1 MFSCSRTWFAV
12 ALLAA
17 GFLAPSPAS
26 AQLASGQK
34 NFGAHVGLSGV
45 GSAPT
50 LGVSGEVAYSDRI
63 SVGAWADTWSYGESY
78 AIGTGS
84 YRWDVR
90 YVALAGNSA
99 YHFPIEDHPKL
110 DPFVGVSLGYF
121 VVSTQ
126 GSGTGGIAYAGDSS
140 RMFVGGFGGVRYAF
154 RERLS
159 GVARL
164 GFGASH
170 LTLGVDYRL

>member
-1 MFSCSRTWFAV
+1 MYSHSLRWFAAAV
-12 ALLAA
+12 LAV
-17 GFLAPSPAS
+17 GILSPSSAS

-45 GSAPT
+45 GAAPT
-50 LGVSGEVAYSDRI
+50 LGVSGELAYSDRI

-78 AIGTGS
+78 TAGAGS

-90 YVALAGNSA
+90 YVALAGTSA
-99 YHFPIEDHPKL
+99 YHFPIEGQPKL
-110 DPFVGVSLGYF
+110 DPFVGVSVGYF
-121 VVSTQ
+121 LVSTQ
-126 GSGTGGIAYAGDSS
+126 GSGTGGLAYAGDSS
-140 RMFVGGFGGVRYAF
+140 RMFFGGFGGLRYAF
-154 RERLS
+154 RERVS